1 VYRRVEEKTRGDWNA
16 ETQKNGANEA
26 VECEICCS
34 HGGFYEE
41 LNL

>member
-1 VYRRVEEKTRGDWNA
+1 VEENTTVDLHA
-16 ETQKNGANEA
+16 ETQRKWGNKADER
-26 VECEICCS
+26 EIYCS